1 MNESLQM
8 HEFNVPLITV

>member
-1 MNESLQM
+1 MPRLQM